1 MSNYLDHIHADEHAG
16 VNLPDFVQ
24 LGLFVLLRV
33 RSQVVLHGAS
43 QLWVQLH
50 RLDLGPRFLPSQ
62 SLRARNVVLVEL
74 GAVQL
79 LIVGLHSFVWP
90 HLDLE
95 MRTRTAEVL
104 DQLSYRLPIRSSGP

>member
-1 MSNYLDHIHADEHAG
+1 M
-16 VNLPDFVQ
+16 Q

-33 RSQVVLHGAS
+33 PSKVVLHGAR

-50 RLDLGPRFLPSQ
+50 RLDLCPRFLPTQ
-62 SLRARNVVLVEL
+62 SLGEL

-79 LIVGLHSFVWP
+79 LIVGLHSLVWP
-90 HLDLE
+90 HLYLE

-104 DQLSYRLPIRSSGP
+104 DQLSNRLAIRSTGP

>member
-1 MSNYLDHIHADEHAG
+1 M
-16 VNLPDFVQ
+16 Q

-33 RSQVVLHGAS
+33 PSKVVLHGGR

-50 RLDLGPRFLPSQ
+50 RLDLRPRFLPSQ
-62 SLRARNVVLVEL
+62 SLRAGNVVLVEF

-79 LIVGLHSFVWP
+79 LIVRLHSLVWP
-90 HLDLE
+90 HLYLE

-104 DQLSYRLPIRSSGP
+104 DQLSYRLAIRSTGP